1 VIFLDRSGDRKQ
13 DPFVEGKVALFTV
26 GAVLGLAGVFMEL
39 EWVVWVGIGAL
50 GAGMV
55 LRLISDRHRRGAVE
69 GEEE

>member
-13 DPFVEGKVALFTV
+13 DPFVEGKVVLFTV

-39 EWVVWVGIGAL
+39 EWVVWLGIGAL